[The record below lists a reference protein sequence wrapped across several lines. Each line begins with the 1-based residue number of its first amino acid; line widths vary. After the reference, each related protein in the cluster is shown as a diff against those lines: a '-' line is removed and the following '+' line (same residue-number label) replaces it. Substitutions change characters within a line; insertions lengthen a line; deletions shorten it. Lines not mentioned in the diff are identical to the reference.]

1 MAAGHAKPWPT
12 ARWCH
17 LQHGAAW
24 AGGWYTGF
32 SMDKER
38 FQWLKFARESE
49 VNQVNPD
56 YTKAWDAMNEC
67 KIRSLYGRWFTHA
80 VLHRLENLEMGER
93 SSRVLDSFSMSK
105 SMFLPRQKRAAG
117 TLGTL
122 LVLVRDPDCKSELGQ
137 EPQRADNWTC
147 PENINA

>member
-1 MAAGHAKPWPT
+1 
-12 ARWCH
+12 
-17 LQHGAAW
+17 
-24 AGGWYTGF
+24 
-32 SMDKER
+32 
-38 FQWLKFARESE
+38 
-49 VNQVNPD
+49 
-56 YTKAWDAMNEC
+56 
-67 KIRSLYGRWFTHA
+67 